1 MRKNGQA
8 LSIEEEAEKTVERI
22 LRQAERPIETDI
34 SLRIRQDEVITV
46 NYYIKEAIIPKE
58 ETEEDTCHETN

>member
-1 MRKNGQA
+1 MAMKTTSKERRDA
-8 LSIEEEAEKTVERI
+8 AIVKTVERI

-34 SLRIRQDEVITV
+34 SLKIRQDEVITV

-58 ETEEDTCHETN
+58 ENEEADNDI

>member
-1 MRKNGQA
+1 MAMKTTSKERRDA
-8 LSIEEEAEKTVERI
+8 AIVMTVERI

-46 NYYIKEAIIPKE
+46 NYYIKEAIIPKD
-58 ETEEDTCHETN
+58 TEEDKP